1 MDIGNTHIDGSVLVV
16 GVLVVSALLAVWM
29 LRRRPEQPIES
40 PAARAVR
47 LVRKTRFGLQPGYL
61 YFVENR
67 SDEVLIVANM
77 SYARRIYHTAG
88 WLVRHKDGEI
98 QMAAV
103 SRNED
108 PALVHDRRFTSYNS

>member
-67 SDEVLIVANM
+67 SNEVLIVANM
-77 SYARRIYHTAG
+77 SYARRIYHPAG
-88 WLVRHKDGEI
+88 WLVRHHEGNVQVASVGRD
-98 QMAAV
+98 
-103 SRNED
+103 ED
-108 PALVHDRRFTSYNS
+108 PATVRDRRFIDYND